1 MFFGERR
8 DNVTFIDL
16 NDVSNLLNNIKTKT
30 NDFTLPS
37 DSYQAY
43 EKSI

>member
-1 MFFGERR
+1 MFLGERR

-30 NDFTLPS
+30 KNFTLTS
-37 DSYQAY
+37 DSCQA
-43 EKSI
+43 